1 MQNNDA
7 VVVLELNKKL
17 ASKKEIKFT
26 LLECLADLTKDRLS
40 KLASNYKIANRSKM
54 KKDELAEAIYNEITS
69 MNAVKEKAL
78 MLDEKSVALIKELA
92 DNEKITATSEAL
104 AIYEEILN
112 LAFVFTYLENDQIV
126 MVMPKEIKEALSEVK
141 DNDNAVNSEDIIDEA
156 RYNEVTK
163 YIVGFAEAY
172 GMYEPS
178 VLIETFN
185 RQNDEELTE
194 DELNKVID
202 GCSPAECRVF
212 RHEGLIVQDSLLMI
226 EDGIARLKEQREGKD
241 YYSLSKEKV
250 TEYANGA
257 YIEMTNAHH
266 NLRNKLIEVCKDQK
280 VGNEIF
286 EDICDSLMFLDLNTH
301 FVISEFNR
309 RKIQVNTYKEFEIIL
324 SLAKKVND
332 NTRKWGNKGYT
343 HNELA
348 LLASKKLVGRN
359 EPCVCG
365 SGRKYKKCC
374 GR

>member
-1 MQNNDA
+1 
-7 VVVLELNKKL
+7 
-17 ASKKEIKFT
+17 
-26 LLECLADLTKDRLS
+26 
-40 KLASNYKIANRSKM
+40 
-54 KKDELAEAIYNEITS
+54 
-69 MNAVKEKAL
+69 
-78 MLDEKSVALIKELA
+78 
-92 DNEKITATSEAL
+92 
-104 AIYEEILN
+104 
-112 LAFVFTYLENDQIV
+112 
-126 MVMPKEIKEALSEVK
+126 
-141 DNDNAVNSEDIIDEA
+141 
-156 RYNEVTK
+156 
-163 YIVGFAEAY
+163 
-172 GMYEPS
+172 MYEPS